1 MQPYSF
7 DKSFEYENKFYLTA
21 QAQRMGRLL
30 SHYELF
36 NKTVN
41 VEGDIFEFGVFKG
54 VSLLR
59 FIMFNQLFEKGL
71 NKKVVGFDTFGDFPS
86 TDFEEDKEELQ
97 LFIEE
102 TGGGVSISKE
112 ELTAAIEN
120 KKFEN
125 FELVKGDIL
134 ETLPKYIEEHPD
146 LKISLLN
153 IDTDIYEPA
162 KCIIDLLADKV
173 VDGGIIIFDD
183 YGVFPGETKV
193 ADMDDVMFSFEGQQL
208 TPHQYFIEKL
218 RQLCEEADAK
228 N

>member
-1 MQPYSF
+1 MESYSF

-21 QAQRMGRLL
+21 QAQRMGRLI

-36 NKTVN
+36 KKTVD

-59 FIMFNQLFEKGL
+59 FIMFNQLFEQGL
-71 NKKVVGFDTFGDFPS
+71 DKKVVGFDTFGDFPS
-86 TDFEEDKEELQ
+86 TDFEEDKEELE

-102 TGGGVSISKE
+102 TGGGKSISKD
-112 ELTAAIEN
+112 ELSEAI
-120 KKFEN
+120 KHKGFKN
-125 FELVKGDIL
+125 FELVKGNIL
-134 ETLPKYIEEHPD
+134 KTLPEYIESHPE

-173 VDGGIIIFDD
+173 VKGGIIIFDD

-193 ADMDDVMFSFEGQQL
+193 ADEFCAKHNYKIQKFPYSNVPSF
-208 TPHQYFIEKL
+208 IVK
-218 RQLCEEADAK
+218 
-228 N
+228 